1 MIRSS
6 LSSHGFVITRRYNTI
21 KHPVSSN
28 IGAIH
33 FFTNDGRTQK
43 RINSKSHDL
52 FPNTFSQLELSPAIS
67 PLQNRIIMGSMHCG
81 LEPHSIPSFFTK
93 TSSEHHLEELCEYY
107 AERARGLVSLIV
119 TGGIS
124 PNRAGWVGPF
134 SAKLTNENELN
145 KHKIITEAVHN
156 ENDGNTKI
164 CMQILHAGR
173 YAMHPFSVAPS
184 RLKAPIN
191 PFTPFEMSPSRIRST
206 IKDYV
211 QCSVLAKKA
220 GYDGVEIMG
229 SEGYLIHQF
238 LSKKTNIR
246 KDEWGGSDFSNR
258 MRFAIEIVKQIK
270 EAVGDDFIIIY
281 RLSLLDLMDEISG
294 SDWEEVKIMAM
305 ALQDAGIHIL
315 NTGIG
320 WHEARVPTIATCVP
334 RAAFVE
340 TTAQKLKSNDILDIP
355 VVASNRIN
363 DPHVIENLLSSSNPP
378 DLISMARPFLA
389 DPKFVQKMYNQDT
402 NEINT
407 CIGCNQACLDH
418 VFVGRVASCL
428 VNPKAGH
435 ELEFKRKENRTRTK
449 QNIAVIGA
457 GPSGMAFSVT
467 AAELGH
473 HVTLMDA
480 QDEIGGQFH
489 MAKQIPGKEEF
500 YETLRYFKTMIS
512 KKWKDSIDLKLGMK
526 VEAEDLLNNKHKSFD
541 KIVIATGVKPRVPAI
556 KGIDHPNVLT
566 YVQVLKDKVK
576 VGEKVA
582 IIGAGGIGFDVAEF
596 LLHNSEK
603 KSHNDSKGN
612 NHSSPANDVNK
623 QDFLNYW
630 DIDPFNESR
639 GGLKPSKHKVSK
651 PERKI
656 TILQRKKGKLGSN
669 LGKTTGWIHRT
680 QLKKGNVDMI
690 GGCNYEEIDKNGNLH
705 VTITKRDS
713 KSEKKVL
720 EVDNVVIC
728 AGQESLFDLETEI
741 INHDNKAISAKDIF
755 RIGGSKY
762 AGELDAK
769 RAIDMGV
776 RLAYDID
783 LKNAKV
789 VNDDERVKGDEERM
803 IDVFSK
809 VLGQ

>member
-6 LSSHGFVITRRYNTI
+6 LNSHGIVLTYQYNTI
-21 KHPVSSN
+21 KSRVSSN
-28 IGAIH
+28 VGAMQ
-33 FFTNDGRTQK
+33 FFSSEDRMKGRM
-43 RINSKSHDL
+43 NPKSHSL
-52 FPNTFSQLELSPAIS
+52 FPKTFSKLELSPDIS

-81 LEPHSIPSFFTK
+81 LEPHSIPSFLTK
-93 TSSEHHLEELCEYY
+93 TSSDHHLDELCEYY

-124 PNRAGWVGPF
+124 PNKAGWVGPF
-134 SAKLTNENELN
+134 SAKLTNENEVN
-145 KHKIITEAVHN
+145 KHKIITKAVHN
-156 ENDGNTKI
+156 ENNGNTKI

-191 PFTPFEMSPSRIRST
+191 PFTPFEMSPSVIRST
-206 IKDYV
+206 IQDYV
-211 QCSVLAKKA
+211 ECAVLAKKA

-238 LSKKTNIR
+238 LSQKTNIR
-246 KDEWGGSDFSNR
+246 QDEWGGDDFSNR
-258 MRFAIEIVKQIK
+258 MKFAMEIVKQTK
-270 EAVGDDFIIIY
+270 QAVGNDFIIIY

-294 SDWEEVKIMAM
+294 GDWEEVKVMAM

-340 TTAQKLKSNDILDIP
+340 TTAQKLKSNNILDIP
-355 VVASNRIN
+355 VVATNRIN
-363 DPHVIENLLSSSNPP
+363 DPHVIENLLSSKHHP

-389 DPKFVQKMYNQDT
+389 DPNIVKKMYDQNID
-402 NEINT
+402 EINT

-435 ELEFKRKENRTRTK
+435 ELEFRKKENRTRVK
-449 QNIAVIGA
+449 QKIAVVGA
-457 GPSGMAFSVT
+457 GPSGMAFAVT

-500 YETLRYFKTMIS
+500 FETLRYFKTMIT

-526 VEAEDLLNNKHKSFD
+526 VEADDLLSKKDKMFD

-556 KGIDHPNVLT
+556 EGIDHTNVLT
-566 YVQVLKDKVK
+566 YVQVLKEKVK
-576 VGEKVA
+576 VGKNVA

-596 LLHNSEK
+596 LLHDNEK
-603 KSHNDSKGN
+603 ENNNNGKNL
-612 NHSSPANDVNK
+612 NHSSPANNVNK
-623 QDFLNYW
+623 EDFFNYW
-630 DIDPFNESR
+630 NIDPLNKSR
-639 GGLKPSKHKVSK
+639 GGLKPSQQKTSNID
-651 PERKI
+651 RKI

-669 LGKTTGWIHRT
+669 LGKTTGWIHRS
-680 QLKKGNVDMI
+680 QLKKGEVDMI
-690 GGCNYEEIDKNGNLH
+690 GGCKYEKIDNNGNLH
-705 VTITKRDS
+705 ITIAKKDA

-720 EVDNVVIC
+720 EVDNIVIC
-728 AGQESLFDLETEI
+728 AGQESHFDLETDI
-741 INHDNKAISAKDIF
+741 INSDNKEISAKDIF

-789 VNDDERVKGDEERM
+789 VDDDERVKGDEERM
-803 IDVFSK
+803 MDIFRK